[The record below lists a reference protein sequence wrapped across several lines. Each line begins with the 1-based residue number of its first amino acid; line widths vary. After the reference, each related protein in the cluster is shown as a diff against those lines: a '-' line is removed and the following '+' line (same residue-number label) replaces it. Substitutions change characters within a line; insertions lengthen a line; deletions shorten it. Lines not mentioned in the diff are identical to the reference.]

1 MKFEQLTR
9 FARGFVYAYNGIRAA
24 VQEERNF
31 RFHLCAAFYAFVAAF
46 WAELDPVETAL
57 IALCV
62 AAVLALELVNSAI
75 ERAVD
80 KPDTTH
86 WWSAGAA
93 KDMAAG
99 AVLVMAV
106 GTLIDLL
113 AQHGVQADCVKL
125 TQLYPLPDGV
135 CDTLKHYNTI
145 LFAEDTVRTG
155 GIGEQLGFAM
165 QQCGWQG
172 EFLLHAVDNSHLL
185 HANVP
190 ELRKDQQ
197 LDAAALCTD
206 ILNAL
211 KEKQA

>member
-24 VQEERNF
+24 IREERNF
-31 RFHLCAAFYAFVAAF
+31 RFHLCAALYAFVAAY
-46 WAELDPVETAL
+46 WAQLPAVETAL

-106 GTLIDLL
+106 GTLI
-113 AQHGVQADCVKL
+113 V
-125 TQLYPLPDGV
+125 
-135 CDTLKHYNTI
+135 
-145 LFAEDTVRTG
+145 
-155 GIGEQLGFAM
+155 
-165 QQCGWQG
+165 
-172 EFLLHAVDNSHLL
+172 
-185 HANVP
+185 
-190 ELRKDQQ
+190 
-197 LDAAALCTD
+197 ALCVFWPRLGTLRPTRPVGLVLTLVIFCKFIFRSSNSTEKGKQPNGKTD
-206 ILNAL
+206 S
-211 KEKQA
+211 

>member
-24 VQEERNF
+24 IREERNF
-31 RFHLCAAFYAFVAAF
+31 RFHLCAALYAFVAAY
-46 WAELDPVETAL
+46 WAQLPAVETAL

-106 GTLIDLL
+106 GTLI
-113 AQHGVQADCVKL
+113 V
-125 TQLYPLPDGV
+125 
-135 CDTLKHYNTI
+135 
-145 LFAEDTVRTG
+145 
-155 GIGEQLGFAM
+155 
-165 QQCGWQG
+165 
-172 EFLLHAVDNSHLL
+172 
-185 HANVP
+185 
-190 ELRKDQQ
+190 
-197 LDAAALCTD
+197 ALCVFWPRLNILWANLYRCGRHARLWLLLTLIVFYKFIFRSSNSTEKGKQPNGKTD
-206 ILNAL
+206 S
-211 KEKQA
+211 